1 MINIAIDGPSGA
13 GKSTIAKKIAEKL
26 GITYLDTGAMYR
38 TVALYAVNSGKNPSS
53 QEEVVP
59 LLENIKISYEK
70 VGGENRIFLNG
81 KDVSEDI
88 RMHNISKCAS
98 EVSKIPEVRAFLVE
112 KQREIA
118 KNNDVVL
125 DGRDITSHVLP
136 DTKYK
141 FYLTA
146 TAEERANRRFKEL
159 SDKGQNVSYETIL
172 ADIKDRDYNDMNRK
186 VSPLVKTPDSI
197 EIDSTNMTLDEVAD
211 AIMGHIKAI
220 KEQCNTLTVYKNASV
235 QDLRKEA
242 KEFNIDAN
250 KVIKKKTKKK
260 GGFYRF
266 LAAIVRKAMG
276 IIWPTKI
283 YFKDNF
289 PKNTKAI
296 VVCNHYTAL
305 DPCVI
310 ISKLLGKDGK
320 VLMKDEIMKNPFV
333 AKVAVE
339 LGCIPVKRG
348 EADLSAVKSILG
360 ALAKNQPV
368 LIFPEGTRNKSGSK
382 EMLPLK
388 QGVAT
393 FALKAK
399 APIVPLLYYKK
410 TGPFKRN
417 ILIVGAPFYLD
428 EYYDQKPN
436 AVKEEVTEVIRDK
449 MCQLRAELDILVE
462 KCGGSKKKYFK
473 YVKEHGKEIYSNE
486 RNGCKE

>member
-13 GKSTIAKKIAEKL
+13 GKSTIAKIIAKKM

-38 TVALYAVNSGKNPSS
+38 TVALYVVNQGKNPSS
-53 QEEVVP
+53 EEDVVP
-59 LLENIKISYEK
+59 LLKEIQISYIK
-70 VGGENRIFLNG
+70 VGDDNRICLNG

-88 RMHNISKCAS
+88 RHHEISKYAS

-146 TAEERANRRFKEL
+146 SPEERAKRRYSEL
-159 SDKGQNVSYETIL
+159 VQKGQQVEYEKIL

-186 VSPLVKTPDSI
+186 VSPLVKTPDSVG
-197 EIDSTNMTLDEVAD
+197 IDSTKMSLEEVAD
-211 AIMGHIKAI
+211 TIMSYIDSINNRDK
-220 KEQCNTLTVYKNASV
+220 LTDTKNASLQV
-235 QDLRKEA
+235 LRKEA
-242 KEFNIDAN
+242 KELNIDAN
-250 KVIKKKTKKK
+250 KEIKKKTKKK

-266 LAAIVRKAMG
+266 LAAFVRKVMG
-276 IIWPTKI
+276 ILWPTKI

-289 PKNTKAI
+289 PQNTKAI

-310 ISKLLGKDGK
+310 ISKLLGKNGK
-320 VLMKDEIMKNPFV
+320 VLMKEEIMKNPVV
-333 AKVAVE
+333 AKVATE

-348 EADLSAVKSILG
+348 EADIAAVKNILSALS
-360 ALAKNQPV
+360 KNQPV
-368 LIFPEGTRNKSGSK
+368 LIFPEGTRNRSGSK

-393 FALKAK
+393 FAIKAK

-417 ILIVGAPFYLD
+417 KLIVGAPFYLD
-428 EYYDQKPN
+428 EFYDKKAN
-436 AVKEEVTEVIRDK
+436 SVKEEATQLIEDK
-449 MCQLRAELDILVE
+449 MKQLRAELDILVE
-462 KCGGSKKKYFK
+462 KCRGNKKKYFK
-473 YVKEHGKEIYSNE
+473 YVKEHSKELM
-486 RNGCKE
+486 

>member
-1 MINIAIDGPSGA
+1 MMINIAIDGPSGA
-13 GKSTIAKKIAEKL
+13 GKSTIAKIIAKKM

-38 TVALYAVNSGKNPSS
+38 TVALYVVNQGKNPSS
-53 QEEVVP
+53 EEDVVP
-59 LLENIKISYEK
+59 LLKEIQISYIK
-70 VGGENRIFLNG
+70 VGDDNRICLNG

-88 RMHNISKCAS
+88 RHHEISKYAS

-146 TAEERANRRFKEL
+146 SPEERAKRRYSEL
-159 SDKGQNVSYETIL
+159 VQKGQQVEYEKIL

-186 VSPLVKTPDSI
+186 VSPLVKTPDSV
-197 EIDSTNMTLDEVAD
+197 EIDSTNMSLEEVAD
-211 AIMGHIKAI
+211 TIMSYIDSINNRDKLPD
-220 KEQCNTLTVYKNASV
+220 TKNASLQV
-235 QDLRKEA
+235 LRKEA
-242 KEFNIDAN
+242 KELNIDAN
-250 KVIKKKTKKK
+250 KEIKKKTKKK

-266 LAAIVRKAMG
+266 LAAFVRKVMG

-289 PKNTKAI
+289 PQNTKAI

-310 ISKLLGKDGK
+310 ISKLLGKNGK
-320 VLMKDEIMKNPFV
+320 VLMKDEIMKNPVV
-333 AKVAVE
+333 AKVATE

-348 EADLSAVKSILG
+348 EADIAAVKNILSALS
-360 ALAKNQPV
+360 KNQPV
-368 LIFPEGTRNKSGSK
+368 LIFPEGTRNRSGSK

-393 FALKAK
+393 FAIKAK

-417 ILIVGAPFYLD
+417 KLIVGAPFYLD
-428 EYYDQKPN
+428 EFYDKKAN
-436 AVKEEVTEVIRDK
+436 SVKEEATQLIEDK
-449 MCQLRAELDILVE
+449 MKQLRAELDILVE
-462 KCGGSKKKYFK
+462 KCRGNKKKYFK
-473 YVKEHGKEIYSNE
+473 YVKEHSKELM
-486 RNGCKE
+486 

>member
-13 GKSTIAKKIAEKL
+13 GKSTIAKIIAKKM

-38 TVALYAVNSGKNPSS
+38 TVALYVVNQGKNPSS
-53 QEEVVP
+53 EEDVVP
-59 LLENIKISYEK
+59 LLKEIQISYIK
-70 VGGENRIFLNG
+70 VGDDNRICLNG

-88 RMHNISKCAS
+88 RHHEISKYAS

-146 TAEERANRRFKEL
+146 SPEERAKRRYSEL
-159 SDKGQNVSYETIL
+159 VQKGQQVEYEKIL

-186 VSPLVKTPDSI
+186 VSPLVKTPDSV
-197 EIDSTNMTLDEVAD
+197 EIDSTKMSLEEVAD
-211 AIMGHIKAI
+211 TIMSYIDSINNRDKLPD
-220 KEQCNTLTVYKNASV
+220 TKNASLQV
-235 QDLRKEA
+235 LRKEA
-242 KEFNIDAN
+242 KELNIDAN
-250 KVIKKKTKKK
+250 KEIKKKTKKK

-266 LAAIVRKAMG
+266 LAAFVRKVMG

-289 PKNTKAI
+289 PQNTKAI

-310 ISKLLGKDGK
+310 ISKLLGKNGK
-320 VLMKDEIMKNPFV
+320 VLMKEEIMKNPVV
-333 AKVAVE
+333 AKVATE

-348 EADLSAVKSILG
+348 EADIAAVKNILSALS
-360 ALAKNQPV
+360 KNQPV
-368 LIFPEGTRNKSGSK
+368 LIFPEGTRNRSGSK

-393 FALKAK
+393 FAIKAK

-410 TGPFKRN
+410 IGPFKRN
-417 ILIVGAPFYLD
+417 KLIVGAPFYLD
-428 EYYDQKPN
+428 EFYDKKAN
-436 AVKEEVTEVIRDK
+436 SVKEEATQLIEDK
-449 MCQLRAELDILVE
+449 MKQLRAELDILVE
-462 KCGGSKKKYFK
+462 KCRGNKKKYFK
-473 YVKEHGKEIYSNE
+473 YVKEHSKELM
-486 RNGCKE
+486 

>member
-13 GKSTIAKKIAEKL
+13 GKSTIAKIIAKKM

-38 TVALYAVNSGKNPSS
+38 TVALYVVNQGKNPSS
-53 QEEVVP
+53 EEDVVP
-59 LLENIKISYEK
+59 LLKEIQISYIK
-70 VGGENRIFLNG
+70 VGDDNRICLNG

-88 RMHNISKCAS
+88 RHHEISKYAS

-146 TAEERANRRFKEL
+146 SPEERAKRRYSEL
-159 SDKGQNVSYETIL
+159 VQKGQQVEYEKIL
-172 ADIKDRDYNDMNRK
+172 TDIKDRDYNDMNRK
-186 VSPLVKTPDSI
+186 VSPLVKTPDSV
-197 EIDSTNMTLDEVAD
+197 EIDSTKMSLEEVAD
-211 AIMGHIKAI
+211 TIMSYIDSINNRDKLPD
-220 KEQCNTLTVYKNASV
+220 TKNASLQV
-235 QDLRKEA
+235 LRKEA
-242 KEFNIDAN
+242 KELNIDAN
-250 KVIKKKTKKK
+250 KEIKKKTKKK

-266 LAAIVRKAMG
+266 LAAFVRKVMG

-289 PKNTKAI
+289 PQNTKAI

-310 ISKLLGKDGK
+310 ISKLLGKNGK
-320 VLMKDEIMKNPFV
+320 VLMKDEIMKNPVV
-333 AKVAVE
+333 AKVATE

-348 EADLSAVKSILG
+348 EADIAAVKNILSALS
-360 ALAKNQPV
+360 KNQPV
-368 LIFPEGTRNKSGSK
+368 LIFPEGTRNRSGSK

-393 FALKAK
+393 FAIKAK

-417 ILIVGAPFYLD
+417 KLIVGAPFYLD
-428 EYYDQKPN
+428 EFYDKKAN
-436 AVKEEVTEVIRDK
+436 SVKEEATQLIEDK
-449 MCQLRAELDILVE
+449 MKQLRAELDILVE
-462 KCGGSKKKYFK
+462 KCRGNKKKYFK
-473 YVKEHGKEIYSNE
+473 YVKEHSKELM
-486 RNGCKE
+486 

>member
-13 GKSTIAKKIAEKL
+13 GKSTIAKIIAKKM

-38 TVALYAVNSGKNPSS
+38 TVALYVVNQGKNPSS
-53 QEEVVP
+53 EEDVVP
-59 LLENIKISYEK
+59 LLKEIQISYIK
-70 VGGENRIFLNG
+70 VGDDNRICLNG

-88 RMHNISKCAS
+88 RHHEISKYAS

-146 TAEERANRRFKEL
+146 SPEERAKRRYSEL
-159 SDKGQNVSYETIL
+159 VQKGQQVEYEKIL

-186 VSPLVKTPDSI
+186 VSPLVKTPDSV
-197 EIDSTNMTLDEVAD
+197 EIDSTKMSLEEVAD
-211 AIMGHIKAI
+211 TIMSYIDSINNRDKLPD
-220 KEQCNTLTVYKNASV
+220 TKNASLQV
-235 QDLRKEA
+235 LRKEA
-242 KEFNIDAN
+242 KELNIDAN
-250 KVIKKKTKKK
+250 KEIKKKTKKK

-266 LAAIVRKAMG
+266 LAAFVRKVMG

-289 PKNTKAI
+289 PQNTKAI

-310 ISKLLGKDGK
+310 ISKLLGKNGK
-320 VLMKDEIMKNPFV
+320 VLMKEEIMKNPVV
-333 AKVAVE
+333 AKVATE

-348 EADLSAVKSILG
+348 EADIAAVKNILSALS
-360 ALAKNQPV
+360 KNQPV
-368 LIFPEGTRNKSGSK
+368 LIFPEGTRNRSDSK

-393 FALKAK
+393 FAIKAK

-410 TGPFKRN
+410 IGPFKRN
-417 ILIVGAPFYLD
+417 KLIVGAPFYLD
-428 EYYDQKPN
+428 EFYDKKAN
-436 AVKEEVTEVIRDK
+436 SVKEEATQLIEDK
-449 MCQLRAELDILVE
+449 MKQLRAELDILVE
-462 KCGGSKKKYFK
+462 KCRGNKKKYFK
-473 YVKEHGKEIYSNE
+473 YVKEHSKELM
-486 RNGCKE
+486 

>member
-1 MINIAIDGPSGA
+1 MMINIAIDGPSGA
-13 GKSTIAKKIAEKL
+13 GKSTIAKIIAKKM

-38 TVALYAVNSGKNPSS
+38 TVALYVVNQGKNPSS
-53 QEEVVP
+53 EEDVVP
-59 LLENIKISYEK
+59 LLKEIQISYIK
-70 VGGENRIFLNG
+70 VGDDNRICLNG

-88 RMHNISKCAS
+88 RHHEISKYAS

-146 TAEERANRRFKEL
+146 SPEERAKRRYSEL
-159 SDKGQNVSYETIL
+159 VQKGQQVEYEKIL
-172 ADIKDRDYNDMNRK
+172 TDIKDRDYNDMNRK
-186 VSPLVKTPDSI
+186 VSPLVKTPDSV
-197 EIDSTNMTLDEVAD
+197 EIDSTKMSLEEVAD
-211 AIMGHIKAI
+211 TIMSYIDSINNRDKLPD
-220 KEQCNTLTVYKNASV
+220 TKNASLQV
-235 QDLRKEA
+235 LRKEA
-242 KEFNIDAN
+242 KELNIDAN
-250 KVIKKKTKKK
+250 KEIKKKTKKK

-266 LAAIVRKAMG
+266 LAAFVRKVMG

-289 PKNTKAI
+289 PQNTKAI

-310 ISKLLGKDGK
+310 ISKLLGKNGK
-320 VLMKDEIMKNPFV
+320 VLMKDEIMKNPVV
-333 AKVAVE
+333 AKVATE

-348 EADLSAVKSILG
+348 EADIAAVKNILSALS
-360 ALAKNQPV
+360 KNQPV
-368 LIFPEGTRNKSGSK
+368 LIFPEGTRNRSGSK

-393 FALKAK
+393 FAIKAK

-417 ILIVGAPFYLD
+417 KLIVGAPFYLD
-428 EYYDQKPN
+428 EFYDKKAN
-436 AVKEEVTEVIRDK
+436 SVKEEATQLIEDK
-449 MCQLRAELDILVE
+449 MKQLRAELDILVE
-462 KCGGSKKKYFK
+462 KCRGNKKKYFK
-473 YVKEHGKEIYSNE
+473 YVKEHSKELM
-486 RNGCKE
+486 

>member
-13 GKSTIAKKIAEKL
+13 GKSTIAKIIAKKM

-38 TVALYAVNSGKNPSS
+38 TVALYVVNQGKNPSS
-53 QEEVVP
+53 EEDVVP
-59 LLENIKISYEK
+59 LLKEIQISYIK
-70 VGGENRIFLNG
+70 VGDDNRICLNG

-88 RMHNISKCAS
+88 RHHEISKYAS

-146 TAEERANRRFKEL
+146 SPEERAKRRYSEL
-159 SDKGQNVSYETIL
+159 VQKGQQVEYEKIL

-186 VSPLVKTPDSI
+186 VSPLVKTPDSV
-197 EIDSTNMTLDEVAD
+197 EIDSTKMSLEEVAD
-211 AIMGHIKAI
+211 TIMSYIDSINNRDK
-220 KEQCNTLTVYKNASV
+220 LTDTKNASLQV
-235 QDLRKEA
+235 LRKEA
-242 KEFNIDAN
+242 KELNIDAN
-250 KVIKKKTKKK
+250 KEIKKKTKKK

-266 LAAIVRKAMG
+266 LAAFVRKIMG

-289 PKNTKAI
+289 PQNTKAI

-310 ISKLLGKDGK
+310 ISKLLGKNGK
-320 VLMKDEIMKNPFV
+320 VLMKEEIMKNPVV
-333 AKVAVE
+333 AKVATE

-348 EADLSAVKSILG
+348 EADIAAVKNILSALS
-360 ALAKNQPV
+360 KNQPV
-368 LIFPEGTRNKSGSK
+368 LIFPEGTRNRSGSK

-393 FALKAK
+393 FAIKAK

-417 ILIVGAPFYLD
+417 KLIVGAPFYLD
-428 EYYDQKPN
+428 EFYDKKAN
-436 AVKEEVTEVIRDK
+436 SVKEEATQLIEDK
-449 MCQLRAELDILVE
+449 MKQLRAELDILVE
-462 KCGGSKKKYFK
+462 KCRGNKKKYFK
-473 YVKEHGKEIYSNE
+473 YVKEHSKELM
-486 RNGCKE
+486 

>member
-1 MINIAIDGPSGA
+1 MMINIAIDGPSGA
-13 GKSTIAKKIAEKL
+13 GKSTIAKIIAKKM

-38 TVALYAVNSGKNPSS
+38 TVALYVVNQGKNPSS
-53 QEEVVP
+53 EEDVVP
-59 LLENIKISYEK
+59 LLKEIQISYIK
-70 VGGENRIFLNG
+70 VGDDNRICLNG

-88 RMHNISKCAS
+88 RHHEISKYAS

-146 TAEERANRRFKEL
+146 SPEERAKRRYSEL
-159 SDKGQNVSYETIL
+159 VQKGQQVEYEKIL

-186 VSPLVKTPDSI
+186 VSPLVKTPDSV
-197 EIDSTNMTLDEVAD
+197 EIDSTKMSLEEVAD
-211 AIMGHIKAI
+211 TIMSYIDSINNRDKLPD
-220 KEQCNTLTVYKNASV
+220 TKNASLQV
-235 QDLRKEA
+235 LRKEA
-242 KEFNIDAN
+242 KELNIDAN
-250 KVIKKKTKKK
+250 KEIKKKTKKK

-266 LAAIVRKAMG
+266 LAAFVRKVMG

-289 PKNTKAI
+289 PQNTKAI

-310 ISKLLGKDGK
+310 ISKLLGKNGK
-320 VLMKDEIMKNPFV
+320 VLMKEEIMKNPVV
-333 AKVAVE
+333 AKVATE

-348 EADLSAVKSILG
+348 EADIAAVKNILSALS
-360 ALAKNQPV
+360 KNQPV
-368 LIFPEGTRNKSGSK
+368 LIFPEGTRNRSGSK

-393 FALKAK
+393 FAIKAK

-410 TGPFKRN
+410 IGPFKRN
-417 ILIVGAPFYLD
+417 KLIVGAPFYLD
-428 EYYDQKPN
+428 EFYDKKAN
-436 AVKEEVTEVIRDK
+436 SVKEEATQLIEDK
-449 MCQLRAELDILVE
+449 MKQLRAELDILVE
-462 KCGGSKKKYFK
+462 KCRGNKKKYFK
-473 YVKEHGKEIYSNE
+473 YVKEHSKELM
-486 RNGCKE
+486 

>member
-13 GKSTIAKKIAEKL
+13 GKSTIAKIIAKKM

-38 TVALYAVNSGKNPSS
+38 TVALYVVNQGKNPSS
-53 QEEVVP
+53 EEDVVP
-59 LLENIKISYEK
+59 LLKEIQISYIK
-70 VGGENRIFLNG
+70 VGDDNRICLNG

-88 RMHNISKCAS
+88 RHHEISKYAS

-118 KNNDVVL
+118 KNNEVVL

-146 TAEERANRRFKEL
+146 SPEERAKRRYSEL
-159 SDKGQNVSYETIL
+159 VQKGQQVEYEKIL

-186 VSPLVKTPDSI
+186 VSPLVKTPDSV
-197 EIDSTNMTLDEVAD
+197 EIDSTKMSLEEVAD
-211 AIMGHIKAI
+211 
-220 KEQCNTLTVYKNASV
+220 TVMSYIDSINNRDKLPDTKNASLQV
-235 QDLRKEA
+235 LRKEA
-242 KEFNIDAN
+242 KELNIDAN
-250 KVIKKKTKKK
+250 KEIKKKTKKK

-266 LAAIVRKAMG
+266 LAAFVRKVMG

-289 PKNTKAI
+289 PQNTKAI

-310 ISKLLGKDGK
+310 ISKLLGKNGK
-320 VLMKDEIMKNPFV
+320 VLMKEEIMKNPVV
-333 AKVAVE
+333 AKVATE

-348 EADLSAVKSILG
+348 EADIAAVKNILSALS
-360 ALAKNQPV
+360 KNQPV
-368 LIFPEGTRNKSGSK
+368 LIFPEGTRNRSGSK

-393 FALKAK
+393 FAIKAK

-417 ILIVGAPFYLD
+417 KLIVGAPFYLD
-428 EYYDQKPN
+428 EFYDKKAN
-436 AVKEEVTEVIRDK
+436 SVKEEATQLIEDK
-449 MCQLRAELDILVE
+449 MKQLRAELDILVE
-462 KCGGSKKKYFK
+462 KCRGNKKKYFK
-473 YVKEHGKEIYSNE
+473 YVKEHSKELM
-486 RNGCKE
+486 

>member
-13 GKSTIAKKIAEKL
+13 GKSTIAKIIAKKM

-38 TVALYAVNSGKNPSS
+38 TVALYVVNQGKNPSS
-53 QEEVVP
+53 EEDVVP
-59 LLENIKISYEK
+59 LLKEIQISYIK
-70 VGGENRIFLNG
+70 VGDDNRICLNG

-88 RMHNISKCAS
+88 RHHEISKYAS

-146 TAEERANRRFKEL
+146 SPEERAKRRYSEL
-159 SDKGQNVSYETIL
+159 VQKGQQVEYEKIL

-186 VSPLVKTPDSI
+186 VSPLVKTPDSV
-197 EIDSTNMTLDEVAD
+197 EIDSTNMSLEEVAD
-211 AIMGHIKAI
+211 TIMSYIDSINNRDKLPD
-220 KEQCNTLTVYKNASV
+220 TKNASLQV
-235 QDLRKEA
+235 LRKEA
-242 KEFNIDAN
+242 KELNIDAN
-250 KVIKKKTKKK
+250 KEIKKKTKKK

-266 LAAIVRKAMG
+266 LAAFVRKVMG

-289 PKNTKAI
+289 PQNTKAI

-310 ISKLLGKDGK
+310 ISKLLGKNGK
-320 VLMKDEIMKNPFV
+320 VLMKDEIMKNPVV
-333 AKVAVE
+333 AKVATE

-348 EADLSAVKSILG
+348 EADIAAVKNILSALS
-360 ALAKNQPV
+360 KNQPV
-368 LIFPEGTRNKSGSK
+368 LIFPEGTRNRSGSK

-393 FALKAK
+393 FAIKAK

-417 ILIVGAPFYLD
+417 KLIVGAPFYLD
-428 EYYDQKPN
+428 EFYDKKAN
-436 AVKEEVTEVIRDK
+436 SVKEEATQLIEDK
-449 MCQLRAELDILVE
+449 MKQLRAELDILVE
-462 KCGGSKKKYFK
+462 KCRGNKKKYFK
-473 YVKEHGKEIYSNE
+473 YVKEHSKELM
-486 RNGCKE
+486 

>member
-13 GKSTIAKKIAEKL
+13 GKSTIAKIIAKKM

-38 TVALYAVNSGKNPSS
+38 TVALYVVNQGKNPSS
-53 QEEVVP
+53 EEDVVP
-59 LLENIKISYEK
+59 LLKEIQISYIK
-70 VGGENRIFLNG
+70 VGDDNRICLNG

-88 RMHNISKCAS
+88 RHHEISKYAS

-146 TAEERANRRFKEL
+146 SPEERAKRRYSEL
-159 SDKGQNVSYETIL
+159 VQKGQQVEYEKIL

-186 VSPLVKTPDSI
+186 VSPLVKTPDSV
-197 EIDSTNMTLDEVAD
+197 EIDSTKMSLEEVAD
-211 AIMGHIKAI
+211 TIMSYIDSINNRDKLPD
-220 KEQCNTLTVYKNASV
+220 TKNASLQV
-235 QDLRKEA
+235 LRKEA
-242 KEFNIDAN
+242 KELNIDAN
-250 KVIKKKTKKK
+250 KEIKKKTKKK

-266 LAAIVRKAMG
+266 LAAFVRKVMG

-289 PKNTKAI
+289 PQNTKAI

-310 ISKLLGKDGK
+310 ISKLLGKNGK
-320 VLMKDEIMKNPFV
+320 VLMKEEIMKNPVV
-333 AKVAVE
+333 AKVATE

-348 EADLSAVKSILG
+348 EADISAVKNILS
-360 ALAKNQPV
+360 ALSKNQPV
-368 LIFPEGTRNKSGSK
+368 LIFPEGTRNRSGSK

-393 FALKAK
+393 FAIKAK

-417 ILIVGAPFYLD
+417 KLIVGAPFYLD
-428 EYYDQKPN
+428 EFYDKKAN
-436 AVKEEVTEVIRDK
+436 SVKEEATQLIEDK
-449 MCQLRAELDILVE
+449 MKQLRAELDILVE
-462 KCGGSKKKYFK
+462 KCRGNKKKYFK
-473 YVKEHGKEIYSNE
+473 YVKEHSKELM
-486 RNGCKE
+486 

>member
-13 GKSTIAKKIAEKL
+13 GKSTIAKIIAKKM

-38 TVALYAVNSGKNPSS
+38 TVALYVVNQGKNPSS
-53 QEEVVP
+53 EEDVVP
-59 LLENIKISYEK
+59 LLKEIQISYIK
-70 VGGENRIFLNG
+70 VGDDNRICLNG

-88 RMHNISKCAS
+88 RHHEISKYAS

-146 TAEERANRRFKEL
+146 SPEERAKRRYSEL
-159 SDKGQNVSYETIL
+159 VQKGQQVEYEKIL

-186 VSPLVKTPDSI
+186 VSPLVKTPDSV
-197 EIDSTNMTLDEVAD
+197 EIDSTKMSLEEVAD
-211 AIMGHIKAI
+211 TIMSYIDSINNRDKLPD
-220 KEQCNTLTVYKNASV
+220 TKNASLQV
-235 QDLRKEA
+235 LRKEA
-242 KEFNIDAN
+242 KELNIDAN
-250 KVIKKKTKKK
+250 KEIKKKTKKK

-266 LAAIVRKAMG
+266 LAAFVRKVMG

-289 PKNTKAI
+289 PQNTKAI

-310 ISKLLGKDGK
+310 ISKLLGKNGK
-320 VLMKDEIMKNPFV
+320 VLMKEEIMKNPVV
-333 AKVAVE
+333 AKVATE

-348 EADLSAVKSILG
+348 EADIAAVKNILL
-360 ALAKNQPV
+360 ALSKNQPV
-368 LIFPEGTRNKSGSK
+368 LIFPEGTRNRSGSK

-393 FALKAK
+393 FAIKAK

-417 ILIVGAPFYLD
+417 KLIVGAPFYLD
-428 EYYDQKPN
+428 EFYDKKAN
-436 AVKEEVTEVIRDK
+436 SVKEEATQLIEDK
-449 MCQLRAELDILVE
+449 MKQLRAELDILVE
-462 KCGGSKKKYFK
+462 KCRGNKKKYFK
-473 YVKEHGKEIYSNE
+473 YVKEHSKELM
-486 RNGCKE
+486 

>member
-13 GKSTIAKKIAEKL
+13 GKSTIAKIIAKKM

-38 TVALYAVNSGKNPSS
+38 TVALYVVNQGKNPSS
-53 QEEVVP
+53 EEDVVP
-59 LLENIKISYEK
+59 LLKEIQISYIK
-70 VGGENRIFLNG
+70 VGDDNRICLNG

-88 RMHNISKCAS
+88 RHHEISKYAS

-125 DGRDITSHVLP
+125 DGRDITSHVLS

-146 TAEERANRRFKEL
+146 SPEERAKRRYSEL
-159 SDKGQNVSYETIL
+159 VQKGQQVEYEKIL

-186 VSPLVKTPDSI
+186 VSPLVKTPDSV
-197 EIDSTNMTLDEVAD
+197 EIDSTKMSLEEVAD
-211 AIMGHIKAI
+211 TIMSYIDSINNRDK
-220 KEQCNTLTVYKNASV
+220 LTDTKNASLQV
-235 QDLRKEA
+235 LRKEA
-242 KEFNIDAN
+242 KELNIDAN
-250 KVIKKKTKKK
+250 KEIKKKTKKK

-266 LAAIVRKAMG
+266 LAAFVRKIMG

-289 PKNTKAI
+289 PQNTKAI

-310 ISKLLGKDGK
+310 ISKLLGKNGK
-320 VLMKDEIMKNPFV
+320 VLMKEEIMKNPVV
-333 AKVAVE
+333 AKVATE

-348 EADLSAVKSILG
+348 EADIAAVKNILSALS
-360 ALAKNQPV
+360 KNQPV
-368 LIFPEGTRNKSGSK
+368 LIFPEGTRNRSGSK

-393 FALKAK
+393 FAIKAK

-417 ILIVGAPFYLD
+417 KLIVGAPFYLD
-428 EYYDQKPN
+428 EFYDKKAN
-436 AVKEEVTEVIRDK
+436 SVKEEATQLIEDK
-449 MCQLRAELDILVE
+449 MKQLRAELDILVE
-462 KCGGSKKKYFK
+462 KCRGNKKKYFK
-473 YVKEHGKEIYSNE
+473 YVKEHSKELM
-486 RNGCKE
+486 

>member
-1 MINIAIDGPSGA
+1 MMINIAIDGPSGA
-13 GKSTIAKKIAEKL
+13 GKSTIAKIIAKKM

-38 TVALYAVNSGKNPSS
+38 TVALYVVNQGKNPSS
-53 QEEVVP
+53 EEDVVP
-59 LLENIKISYEK
+59 LLKEIQISYIK
-70 VGGENRIFLNG
+70 VGDDNRICLNG

-88 RMHNISKCAS
+88 RHHEISKYAS

-118 KNNDVVL
+118 KNNEVVL

-146 TAEERANRRFKEL
+146 SPEERAKRRYSEL
-159 SDKGQNVSYETIL
+159 VQKGQQVEYEKIL

-186 VSPLVKTPDSI
+186 VSPLVKTPDSV
-197 EIDSTNMTLDEVAD
+197 EIDSTKMSLEEVAD
-211 AIMGHIKAI
+211 
-220 KEQCNTLTVYKNASV
+220 TVMSYIDSINNRDKLPDTKNASLQV
-235 QDLRKEA
+235 LRKEA
-242 KEFNIDAN
+242 KELNIDAN
-250 KVIKKKTKKK
+250 KEIKKKTKKK

-266 LAAIVRKAMG
+266 LAAFVRKVMG

-289 PKNTKAI
+289 PQNTKAI

-310 ISKLLGKDGK
+310 ISKLLGKNGK
-320 VLMKDEIMKNPFV
+320 VLMKEEIMKNPVV
-333 AKVAVE
+333 AKVATE

-348 EADLSAVKSILG
+348 EADIAAVKNILSALS
-360 ALAKNQPV
+360 KNQPV
-368 LIFPEGTRNKSGSK
+368 LIFPEGTRNRSGSK

-393 FALKAK
+393 FAIKAK

-417 ILIVGAPFYLD
+417 KLIVGAPFYLD
-428 EYYDQKPN
+428 EFYDKKAN
-436 AVKEEVTEVIRDK
+436 SVKEEATQLIEDK
-449 MCQLRAELDILVE
+449 MKQLRAELDILVE
-462 KCGGSKKKYFK
+462 KCRGNKKKYFK
-473 YVKEHGKEIYSNE
+473 YVKEHSKELM
-486 RNGCKE
+486 